1 MAGFLDVLLRGLA
14 LCGQALV
21 IGGVLFALI
30 VLRPAARE
38 RPGLRQLL
46 RRSRLIIALGAAGAA
61 TAQALSLT
69 TQVSQLADER
79 GWPLREILSTSYFEA
94 SLVRIAAC
102 LGVIIV
108 CWAFRRDDGRRGWGP
123 LLAMAAVLAV
133 GSALTSHA
141 AARVEHRGLLLTLDG
156 LHQVAVAAWVGG
168 SPI

>member
-38 RPGLRQLL
+38 RPGLWHLL
-46 RRSRLIIALGAAGAA
+46 RRSRLLIALGAAGAA

-108 CWAFRRDDGRRGWGP
+108 AGRSAATTGAGDGGRSWRWP
-123 LLAMAAVLAV
+123 RCSP
-133 GSALTSHA
+133 SA
-141 AARVEHRGLLLTLDG
+141 R
-156 LHQVAVAAWVGG
+156 
-168 SPI
+168 P

>member
-38 RPGLRQLL
+38 RPGLWHLL
-46 RRSRLIIALGAAGAA
+46 RRSRLLIAIGAAGAA

-108 CWAFRRDDGRRGWGP
+108 AWAFRRDN
-123 LLAMAAVLAV
+123 
-133 GSALTSHA
+133 
-141 AARVEHRGLLLTLDG
+141 EHRG
-156 LHQVAVAAWVGG
+156 
-168 SPI
+168 